1 MSVLQRPWF
10 NRTILALLMASAAAL
25 GVVVLTSHPSG
36 PSLFPALALVVG
48 AMALGGAVGLVA
60 WVRWFAQPRLIRA
73 ERRWAEGAHPYDV
86 LLVLG
91 QPVWNHGELGY
102 RMLQMRSLLQFSMG
116 HRDQAWLDALDAQ
129 LARLPFW
136 KRALVSRAFRK
147 VPGTPA
153 ARRLAWCQRLIT
165 WAPHMGRLRH
175 LQGILWLRV
184 EDPAALHQAWDHFE
198 AALPLSWD
206 DPLILEDLMLAGL
219 QHDRTDLAER
229 ALAVL
234 LARHGDPRL
243 PWDRGAAGMHL
254 LRHGRHAEALALVHG
269 LPPEHRSQP
278 LLWLT
283 ETVALRQLGDREDAW
298 RIIGAAIERLP
309 GSFRLWMERYQI
321 ALELHLD
328 AEASKSLEQAWLT
341 IPENQEG
348 DSFREEW
355 FLRRAEFAFWWQ
367 DDSALAKEL
376 LGMVPVDRQ
385 GDHQPPLRLQVQ
397 VAEGEYEAAYQEVKT
412 LLKEQPED
420 VNLLLLQADCLAG
433 LDAWEAL
440 LPFLDGLGETCRER
454 PSFWHLRGLALANL
468 KDPLRARQDL
478 ERAVRMDPRGLR
490 YLLDAGHACAELAD
504 WNQAEGHWRQALHLD
519 PQAEEAFIHLAE
531 ARRELE
537 DLDGARRYLRECLLH
552 HPDSL
557 DAQTRLA
564 ELEAN

>member
-1 MSVLQRPWF
+1 MTWFQRPWA
-10 NRTILALLMASAAAL
+10 NRTIQALLLSSAAAL
-25 GVVVLTSHPSG
+25 GVFILASPPSG
-36 PSLFPALALVVG
+36 VSSFSALALVAG
-48 AMALGGAVGLVA
+48 AMGLGGVIGIVA
-60 WVRWFAQPRLIRA
+60 WIRWFAQPRLIRA

-91 QPVWNHGELGY
+91 HPVWTHGELGY
-102 RMLQMRSLLQFSMG
+102 RMLQMRSLLQFSLG

-136 KRALVSRAFRK
+136 KRVLVSRAFRK

-153 ARRLAWCQRLIT
+153 ARRLAWGQRLIT
-165 WAPHMGRLRH
+165 WAPHLGRLRH
-175 LQGILWLRV
+175 LQGILWLRI
-184 EDPAALHQAWDHFE
+184 EDPASLPQAWVHFE
-198 AALPLSWD
+198 DALPLSWD

-219 QHDRTDLAER
+219 QHSRTDVAEK

-234 LARHGDPRL
+234 MARHGDPRL

-254 LRHGRHAEALALVHG
+254 LRQGRHAEALALVHG
-269 LPPEHRSQP
+269 LPSEHRSQP
-278 LLWLT
+278 LHWLT
-283 ETVALRQLGDREDAW
+283 ETVALRQLGDREGAW
-298 RIIGAAIERLP
+298 RVIGAANERLP
-309 GSFRLWMERYQI
+309 GAFRLWMERYQI
-321 ALELHLD
+321 ALELRLD
-328 AEASKSLEQAWLT
+328 AEALKTLERAWLT
-341 IPENQEG
+341 IPEGSEG
-348 DSFREEW
+348 DSLREEW
-355 FLRRAEFAFWWQ
+355 HLRRAEFAFWWE
-367 DDSALAKEL
+367 DDSAFAKEL
-376 LGMVPVDRQ
+376 LEKVPADRQ

-397 VAEGEYEAAYQEVKT
+397 VAEGEYEVAYEEVKA
-412 LLKEQPED
+412 LLREQPED

-440 LPFLDGLGETCRER
+440 LPFLDGLGEACRER
-454 PSFWHLRGLALANL
+454 PSFWHLRGLARANL

-478 ERAVRMDPRGLR
+478 ERAVRMDPRDLR

-504 WNQAEGHWRQALHLD
+504 WDPAEGHWRQALHID